1 METGNEE
8 PTIANKLVNQCRC
21 NGRKEKKRR
30 KTHHRNRFGI
40 IGKKE
45 KIKLFFYP
53 IDSID

>member
-21 NGRKEKKRR
+21 NGRKEKK
-30 KTHHRNRFGI
+30 KKKLI
-40 IGKKE
+40 IEIDLESIGKKE